1 MKPKFSVIV
10 PVYNVEQYLHY
21 CVNSILKQ
29 NYKKFEII
37 LVNDGSQD
45 NCPRICDEYAEQ
57 DKRIK
62 VIHKENGGLS
72 DARNAG
78 LSEAAGDYLLFV
90 DSDDLIEQNSLSE
103 IARTIEN
110 NNFPDVVFLEATKF
124 YANGRTET
132 MGDGYIHEMIDGKS
146 YSDVLK
152 FIETMPKFPGS
163 ACTKA
168 VKKEMIDDRLKFQV
182 GILSEDDEWSIRLF
196 GIARSFAYCDKP
208 YYLYRQQREGSIT
221 HSVSEKAIKSL
232 IEIIEK
238 HSFTKVESEYEYFC
252 NVVCSYILMILIYNI
267 SEMSNM
273 KDELLK
279 RTKKLLWIFK
289 YASSKKTKITAF
301 FTRMVGI
308 KLTGKLLRSYRRMN
322 R

>member
-1 MKPKFSVIV
+1 MKPKFSIIV
-10 PVYNVEQYLHY
+10 PVYNVEQYLNY
-21 CVNSILKQ
+21 CVDSILNQ
-29 NYKKFEII
+29 DYKKFEII
-37 LVNDGSQD
+37 LVDDGSLD
-45 NCPRICDEYAEQ
+45 DCPYICDEYAEQ

-62 VIHKENGGLS
+62 VIHKANGGLS

-78 LSEAAGDYLLFV
+78 ISVASGDYLLFV
-90 DSDDLIEQNSLSE
+90 DSDDLIERNSLSE
-103 IARTIEN
+103 IVRTIED

-124 YANGRTET
+124 YMDGRTEP

-146 YSDVLK
+146 YFDILK

-168 VKKEMIDDRLKFQV
+168 VKKEVIDDRLKFQV
-182 GILSEDDEWSIRLF
+182 GILSEDNEWSIRLF
-196 GIARSFAYCDKP
+196 GVAKSYAYCDKP

-221 HSVSEKAIKSL
+221 HSVNEKAIKSL

-238 HSFTKVESEYEYFC
+238 HSYTNVKSEYEYFC
-252 NVVCSYILMILIYNI
+252 NVVCSYIMMILIYNI
-267 SEMSNM
+267 SQMSSI
-273 KDELLK
+273 KDELFNRIK
-279 RTKKLLWIFK
+279 DLLWIFS
-289 YASSKKTKITAF
+289 YASSKKTKITAI
-301 FTRMVGI
+301 FTKIIGI